1 MSTGLVEATC
11 PVAAAARAW
20 PDAPAVIWNEGG
32 WNYREFHRRIAG
44 CASRLAAA
52 GIRPGDRVALD
63 LPPSAECLALL
74 VALWRRGA
82 AACLLNRRW
91 PDSSR
96 AEAAER
102 IGANAIITP
111 DSLAEWIG
119 DGEDEPTP
127 IDLSLP
133 ATILFTSGS
142 SGAPK
147 PAVHSFGNHHA
158 SAHASN
164 RNIPLAPGDRWLL
177 SLPLY
182 HVGGIGVI
190 FRCWLGGAAVALP
203 TPGEDMTDTLRRHTV
218 THVSLVGTQLHR
230 MLREDRA
237 AKTLIGMRAIL
248 LGGGAIGEGLVREA
262 EANNLR
268 IHTSYGMTETSSQI
282 VCTRPGDT
290 SAHLKTSGRPLTEGT
305 VAISSE
311 GEILVR
317 GQTLFLG
324 YLDGESVIRQSNPE
338 GWFATGDLGAMDD
351 DGYLRVTGR
360 RDNLI
365 VSGGENIQPEEV
377 EAALANIEGVAEAMV
392 VPVAEEEFGQRPV
405 AFVRMDE
412 DAPSIP
418 DERLRAELARTLPRF
433 KIPVTFHPWPEDSAQ
448 PGFKPSRAEFAK
460 RAGDIGCASAD

>member
-1 MSTGLVEATC
+1 MSGEAGEC

-20 PDAPAVIWNEGG
+20 PDAPAVVWDAGG
-32 WNYREFHRRIAG
+32 WNYREFNRRIAG

-52 GIRPGDRVALD
+52 GIGTGSRVAVD

-82 AACLLNRRW
+82 AACLPNRRW
-91 PDSSR
+91 PDTAR
-96 AEAAER
+96 AEAAGR
-102 IGANAIITP
+102 IGANATVTP
-111 DSLAEWIG
+111 ETLAEWVC
-119 DGEDEPTP
+119 DGEDGPSQ
-127 IDLSLP
+127 INLSAP
-133 ATILFTSGS
+133 ATVLFTSGS

-147 PAVHSFGNHHA
+147 PAAHSLGNHYA
-158 SAHASN
+158 SAEASN
-164 RNIPLAPGDRWLL
+164 RNIPLGPGDRWLL

-182 HVGGIGVI
+182 HVGGIGIV

-203 TPGEDMTDTLRRHTV
+203 VPGEDMTDTLRRHTV

-248 LGGGAIGEGLVREA
+248 LGGSAIGEGLVREA

-282 VCTRPGDT
+282 ACTRPGDT
-290 SAHLKTSGRPLTEGT
+290 SANLKTSGRPLTGGT
-305 VAISSE
+305 VAISAL

-317 GQTLFLG
+317 GRTLFLG
-324 YLDGESVIRQSNPE
+324 YLEGESLARPLDKE
-338 GWFATGDLGAMDD
+338 GWFATGDLGAMDE
-351 DGYLRVTGR
+351 DGYLRVIGR

-365 VSGGENIQPEEV
+365 ISGGENIQPEEV
-377 EAALANIEGVAEAMV
+377 EAALANIVGVAEAMV
-392 VPVAEEEFGQRPV
+392 VPVADEEFGQRPV

-412 DAPSIP
+412 DAPVIST
-418 DERLRAELARTLPRF
+418 ERICMELAQVLPRF
-433 KIPVTFHPWPEDSAQ
+433 KIPAAFHPWPEDMTQA
-448 PGFKPSRAEFAK
+448 GIKPSRAEFAK
-460 RAGDIGCASAD
+460 RARDVRSI